1 MAKIIALDIG
11 GKRTGLAET
20 DPYQIIASP
29 LYAIPTEEIVKEL
42 QKLFANEDYESIVV
56 GLPLNLQGEAAESAP
71 IIEAVVNQLKETFP
85 NIPLFRIDER
95 FTSKMAV
102 QSMVAGGMS
111 KKNRRVK
118 GNIDKVSAAII
129 LQSFLESQ
137 R

>member
-20 DPYQIIASP
+20 DPFQIIASP
-29 LYAIPTEEIVKEL
+29 LYTIPTEEIVKEL
-42 QKLFANEDYESIVV
+42 QKLFGNEVYEGIVV
-56 GLPLNLQGEAAESAP
+56 GLPLNLQGTAAESAP
-71 IIEAVVNQLKETFP
+71 IIESIVTQLKETFP
-85 NIPLFRIDER
+85 AIPLFRVDER

-129 LQSFLESQ
+129 LQSFLESK
-137 R
+137 